1 MITPA
6 ELTAIPLFADLT
18 DEQLAFV
25 ARAVED
31 IRLLPGEFAAREGD
45 ERALFL
51 VVEGVMGLTKEVNG
65 VERRVGK
72 RRPGEMYGEVPVMLS
87 TNLPASYGA
96 IEASRVIRL
105 DFASFFALAAMAP
118 QVATTVGASAQGR
131 IESLKELAAETAK
144 PDMTVIGPSIDPAV
158 HVRSARS

>member
-105 DFASFFALAAMAP
+105 DFASFFTLAAMAP
-118 QVATTVGASAQGR
+118 QVAATVGALGSGPHRGPQGAR
-131 IESLKELAAETAK
+131 GRDREARH
-144 PDMTVIGPSIDPAV
+144 DGD
-158 HVRSARS
+158 RSADRPGASTRSGRS